1 MQTQPRTLQS
11 SLLYKFLSSQ
21 CCPTGSNQAPALDLN
36 GRCTG
41 STPVTGTK
49 AQDILKQAPFA
60 PTNPAL
66 FSTQTYGSAATA
78 PAAARNIST
87 TELKGGL
94 TSTLLKRNYD
104 LKSASKI
111 VAQMDDSK
119 LTAIIPDARI
129 RAGLLSLN
137 GTIGSAAIDS
147 IKNGDFSSVTFGTPS
162 ATGAI
167 AQVNPPTGNQTKPS
181 IVIDSKYQY
190 EDFRLLGDVLSHETL
205 HKDSSN
211 SPNEELIANVIDTTV
226 YGQMLL
232 SDPKLATSG
241 TELSRRLNTK
251 LMARINS
258 RDVQGNLTINSAQSN
273 VYPGGNTSLP
283 YFAAAFQTAGS
294 DSPGGGTAAS
304 TLGNAT
310 LLSDLKALTGKN
322 LSSAD
327 FNSNTVNLIDQ
338 NQKALS
344 AAQIVQIAK
353 TLGLKTN

>member
-1 MQTQPRTLQS
+1 MQTQTRTLQS
-11 SLLYKFLSSQ
+11 SLLYKFLSSN
-21 CCPTGSNQAPALDLN
+21 CCPSDSGQTVAADQS

-41 STPVTGTK
+41 TTPITN

-78 PAAARNIST
+78 PAAARTIT
-87 TELKGGL
+87 TNELKNGL

-104 LKSASKI
+104 SKSASKI
-111 VAQMDDSK
+111 VAQLDDPK
-119 LTAIIPDARI
+119 LTAIIPDPRI

-137 GTIGSAAIDS
+137 GTIGSASIDA
-147 IKNGDFSSVTFGTPS
+147 IKNGDFSSVNFGTPT

-167 AQVNPPTGNQTKPS
+167 AQVNPPTGTQAKPS

-190 EDFRLLGDVLSHETL
+190 EDFRLLGNVLSHETL

-211 SPNEELIANVIDTTV
+211 SPNEELTANVIDSTV

-232 SDPKLATSG
+232 SDPQLATSG

-251 LMARINS
+251 VMARINS
-258 RDVQGNLTINSAQSN
+258 RDAKGNLTINSAQGN
-273 VYPGGNTSLP
+273 VYPGGKASLP
-283 YFAAAFQTAGS
+283 YFAAAFQTSGS
-294 DSPGGGTAAS
+294 DSPGSSTAAS
-304 TLGNAT
+304 TPGNAT
-310 LLSDLKALTGKN
+310 LLADLKALTGKN
-322 LSSAD
+322 LNSAD
-327 FNSNTVNLIDQ
+327 FSSNTVSLIDQ

-353 TLGLKTN
+353 TLGLKTS